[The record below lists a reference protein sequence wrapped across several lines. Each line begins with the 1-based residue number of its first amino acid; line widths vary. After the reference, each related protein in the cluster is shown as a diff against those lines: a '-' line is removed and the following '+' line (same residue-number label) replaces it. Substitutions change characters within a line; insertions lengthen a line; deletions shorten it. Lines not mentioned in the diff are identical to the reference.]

1 VVSADRLIEELWGA
15 DSPATATN
23 SLQALVSKLRR
34 ALPEGAVVTR
44 SPGYLLNV
52 NPEAIDVGR
61 FWALA
66 AEGRKALTEG
76 QPDQAALRLRQAL
89 SLWRGEALADVAYE
103 EFASGEIARLS
114 EERQA
119 VLEDRLEA
127 DLALGHHAEIVGEL
141 EEAVAAEPLR
151 ERSRAQLMLALYRSG
166 RQADALR
173 QYQEARRVLGDE
185 LGLDPGPELRRL
197 EAAMLAQQP
206 SLDLPRELIPALSKR
221 RRRANLRAPLT
232 PIIGR
237 EKELAELNAL
247 ICAHRLV
254 TVVGPGGAGKTR
266 LAVET
271 ALRLQ
276 DRFEDRVWMV
286 ELAAL
291 SDPTVV
297 GSAMATALGVPDLP
311 GHAAPDGTLD
321 RLAEYLADDALVVLD
336 NCEHLVGEAARA
348 AEALLSSCPA
358 LTILATSREA
368 LGVPSERLWPTPPL
382 EPSAAIAL
390 FADRA
395 AAVSP
400 AFTLSADTE
409 GVVAQICAR
418 VDGLPLAV
426 ELAAARVKAFPV
438 AQIAA
443 RLDDRFRFL
452 NVGARTASARQQSL
466 RAVVDWSYDLLFD
479 DERRLFNRLS
489 VFGGGC
495 HLDAVIEVCADDHT
509 PASDISDLLARLVD
523 KSVLVADHR
532 GPEAR
537 FSMLQT
543 LQEYGAERLADA
555 GEADLF
561 RTRHRQCFTELANRS
576 YSAFKGEDQRGWFR
590 SVEQEIENLRAALGS
605 AVHAEDAESA
615 LVIAGG
621 LGCYWQD
628 RGRASEGLLW
638 LNTALASE
646 GEVRPTTKC
655 NALLWRKILSGQAG
669 LPDPG
674 PVTAEIID
682 FARAAHDAEWVAWAQ
697 VLLAEPALAR
707 GDVQSA
713 MDLYE
718 PARAFFAH
726 QADPFA
732 ASLVAFMDANTAL
745 FSGDLS
751 SAERHWGACAALAR
765 ETGSIALEGL
775 CQVQMCNLAESRAD
789 YARAEECLEAAIR
802 LEVDTN
808 TRAHDVT
815 LLARLANLAML
826 RGDHSRADAL
836 FSEATQVASDAALR
850 PVLARA
856 LSGIAARHRHAGRID
871 AAEDAAR
878 RALALHR
885 ESGFGP
891 GVIGSL
897 CLLGFISETRNE
909 IAEAERLHREAL
921 RWARQVGDP
930 RAIALGL
937 EGLAGVALR
946 NNDPKRGAML
956 LGAASGLR
964 DAPGLRPDALG
975 ASLGTM
981 RVLTSG
987 TLDDRFD
994 AELIDA
1000 AVRARMEA
1008 TEFESAF
1015 GAGAE
1020 VALDDLLVM

>member
-1 VVSADRLIEELWGA
+1 
-15 DSPATATN
+15 
-23 SLQALVSKLRR
+23 
-34 ALPEGAVVTR
+34 
-44 SPGYLLNV
+44 
-52 NPEAIDVGR
+52 
-61 FWALA
+61 
-66 AEGRKALTEG
+66 
-76 QPDQAALRLRQAL
+76 
-89 SLWRGEALADVAYE
+89 
-103 EFASGEIARLS
+103 
-114 EERQA
+114 
-119 VLEDRLEA
+119 
-127 DLALGHHAEIVGEL
+127 
-141 EEAVAAEPLR
+141 
-151 ERSRAQLMLALYRSG
+151 
-166 RQADALR
+166 
-173 QYQEARRVLGDE
+173 
-185 LGLDPGPELRRL
+185 
-197 EAAMLAQQP
+197 MLAQEP
-206 SLDLPRELIPALSKR
+206 FLDLPRELIPALSKR
-221 RRRANLRAPLT
+221 RRRGNLRAPLT
-232 PIIGR
+232 PTIGR
-237 EKELAELNAL
+237 EKELADLNAL
-247 ICAHRLV
+247 ICTHRLV
-254 TVVGPGGAGKTR
+254 TIVGPGGAGKTR

-276 DRFEDRVWMV
+276 DRFEDRVWMI

-291 SDPTVV
+291 SDPTAV

-311 GHAAPDGTLD
+311 GQTERDGALD
-321 RLAEYLADDALVVLD
+321 RLAEYLAHKALVVLD
-336 NCEHLVGEAARA
+336 NCEHLVGEAARV

-358 LTILATSREA
+358 LKILATSREA
-368 LGVPSERLWPTPPL
+368 LGVPSERLWPAPPL
-382 EPSAAIAL
+382 EPSAAITL

-395 AAVSP
+395 AAVNP

-409 GVVAQICAR
+409 AVVAQICAR

-438 AQIAA
+438 TQIAA

-452 NVGARTASARQQSL
+452 SGGARTASARQRSL

-495 HLDAVIEVCADDHT
+495 HIDAAIAVCADDRI

-523 KSVLVADHR
+523 KSVLVADCR
-532 GPEAR
+532 GLQAR
-537 FSMLQT
+537 FTILQT
-543 LQEYGAERLADA
+543 LGEYGAERLADA
-555 GEADLF
+555 GEGEIF
-561 RTRHRQCFTELANRS
+561 RARHRQCFTALAGRS
-576 YSAFKGEDQRGWFR
+576 YSAFKGEDQQGWFR
-590 SVEQEIENLRAALGS
+590 SVEEEIENLRAALRS
-605 AVHAEDAESA
+605 AVQADDAESA

-621 LGCYWQD
+621 LGWYWQD
-628 RGRASEGLLW
+628 RGRASEGLQW
-638 LNTALASE
+638 LNTALACK

-674 PVTAEIID
+674 PVTAEIVV
-682 FARAAHDAEWVAWAQ
+682 FARAAHEAEWVAWAQ

-732 ASLVAFMDANTAL
+732 AALVAFMDANTAL
-745 FSGDLS
+745 FTGDLS

-765 ETGSIALEGL
+765 QIGSIALEGL
-775 CQVQMCNLAESRAD
+775 CQVQMGNLAESRAD
-789 YARAEECLEAAIR
+789 YARAEECLEAAMR
-802 LEVDTN
+802 LAVDTN

-815 LLARLANLAML
+815 LLARLANLAILMDD
-826 RGDHSRADAL
+826 RRKADAL
-836 FSEATQVASDAALR
+836 FREAAQVASDAALQ

-856 LSGIAARHRHAGRID
+856 LSGIAARHRHAGRLD

-878 RALALHR
+878 RALALHQ

-897 CLLGFISETRNE
+897 CLLGFINETRSDTAG
-909 IAEAERLHREAL
+909 AECLHREAL
-921 RWARQVGDP
+921 HRARQVDDP

-946 NNDPKRGAML
+946 NNDAKRCAML
-956 LGAASGLR
+956 LGAASRLR
-964 DAPGLRPDALG
+964 DAPGLRPNVLI

-994 AELIDA
+994 AERIDA
-1000 AVRARMEA
+1000 EARARLEA
-1008 TEFESAF
+1008 TDFESAYM
-1015 GAGAE
+1015 AGIE
-1020 VALDDLLVM
+1020 VALDDLLVT